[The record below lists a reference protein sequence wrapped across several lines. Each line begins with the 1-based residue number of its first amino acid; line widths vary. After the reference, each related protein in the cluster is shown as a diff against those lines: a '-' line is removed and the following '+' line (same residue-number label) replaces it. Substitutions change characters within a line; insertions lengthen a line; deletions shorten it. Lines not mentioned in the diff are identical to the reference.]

1 MMKYFL
7 SIAFIFIVSG
17 SFSQNAVADYFN
29 KIRNNEAELTAFFSQ
44 MPKGG
49 DLHHHFSGA
58 IYAEPMLQH
67 AIENDFYLN
76 TETMAVSTTK
86 PISNGNE
93 WKRFSE
99 IKALGQLEQFKDK
112 VLEKWSVKNYNHV
125 DYPSYKLFFESFD
138 KFWAAAAETVPQE
151 MQELKQRAIK
161 ENVSYIETQFL
172 YIPLNIS
179 ASSNYNNRLRQLASS
194 ANEKALFQLLDSLY
208 ADYSKQGIEQAALD
222 FNKKVIEHLHDS
234 LAIDDSQFTMRYL
247 NFSLRF
253 MEPVDVFRDLTAS
266 FISADN
272 SKLAVGVNIVAPE
285 HGETAIKDYKLH
297 MLLFKYL
304 HQRFPNVKYTMHAGE
319 LAMGLVL
326 PEDLTW
332 HINDAVFTAGA
343 KRIGHG
349 VDLPYEKDV
358 YKLLRYMAANKIA
371 VEINLGSNEFIL
383 DVKEDKHPIMLYKKF
398 GVPIVIST
406 DDAGVLRTNLAE
418 QYVLLA
424 KRYKDISYSDIK
436 TFVYNSIRYSFIE
449 EDGLKERLIKDLDKR
464 FKKFEAM
471 FPPVK

>member
-1 MMKYFL
+1 MKFL
-7 SIAFIFIVSG
+7 LTAVVSFIIVNN
-17 SFSQNAVADYFN
+17 SFCQKPVEVYFN
-29 KIRNNEAELTAFFSQ
+29 KIRNNTAELTAFFSQ

-49 DLHHHFSGA
+49 DLHHHFSGS
-58 IYAEPMLQH
+58 IYAEPMLQY
-67 AIENDFYLN
+67 AIKNDFWLN
-76 TETMAVSTTK
+76 TETMAVAKTK
-86 PISNGNE
+86 PQNAGNE

-125 DYPSYKLFFESFD
+125 DYPSYRLFFESFD
-138 KFWAAAAETVPQE
+138 KFWASAAETVPQG

-172 YIPLNIS
+172 YIPLNIN
-179 ASSNYNNRLRQLASS
+179 ANSNYNNLLRQSAS
-194 ANEKALFQLLDSLY
+194 NEKALFQLFDSLY
-208 ADYSKQGIEQAALD
+208 ADYSKQGIRQAALD

-234 LAIDDSQFTMRYL
+234 LAIDDSVFTMRYL

-266 FISADN
+266 FISSDN

-285 HGETAIKDYKLH
+285 HGETALKDYHLH
-297 MLLFKYL
+297 MLMFKYL
-304 HQRFPNVKYTMHAGE
+304 HQRFPNVKYSMHAGE

-326 PEDLTW
+326 PEDLVW
-332 HINDAVFTAGA
+332 HINEAVFTAGA

-349 VDLPYEKDV
+349 VDLPYEKEV
-358 YKLLRYMAANKIA
+358 YSLLRYMAANKIA

-383 DVKEDKHPIMLYKKF
+383 GVKEDKHPIMLYKKF

-406 DDAGVLRTNLAE
+406 DDAGVLRTNMAE

-436 TFVYNSIRYSFIE
+436 TFVYNSIRYSFIK
-449 EDGLKERLIKDLDKR
+449 DNSLKQKLIQDLDKR